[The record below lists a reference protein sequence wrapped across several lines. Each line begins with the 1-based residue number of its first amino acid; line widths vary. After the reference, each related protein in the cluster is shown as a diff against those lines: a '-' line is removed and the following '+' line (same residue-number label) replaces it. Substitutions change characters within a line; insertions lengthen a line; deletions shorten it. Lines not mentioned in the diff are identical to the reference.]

1 MSIMTAYAQA
11 EAVRAGRAQPIA
23 SVRHAH
29 LSTRPLVFIP
39 LKMAGEAAA
48 PLGAMV
54 GTHRDDPH
62 LLVVPQPRDRSLR
75 FAFVTELAEVMVP
88 YIESFQRASETV
100 GTREPYERFLD
111 APQILVPNRGGIGF
125 TRLLGRSS
133 RFRSADG
140 PYPVHP
146 SVPVLGRW
154 LTFLA
159 ERTEFAGASTLLAM
173 TELLA
178 LHWAT
183 GQSGTEDGALAALL
197 AWIAPPE
204 GMTALEAAARAE
216 NPLLTPPAGPATD
229 PGFDAGVLQPGIE
242 AYDSTGSPAQVRG
255 AIKSQLEPTWQLM
268 WEAVDVL
275 RGLPEGA
282 SVADRWARDRDDFSR
297 YTAHLATGGA
307 PQPRLDS
314 AVAAAMRL
322 ERLEDAQA
330 RYDAQRAFDDPL
342 VLAEYRLTGTT
353 FAGRVIAA
361 DPTRIVTGRR
371 RVLRPLITV
380 QTSDPVRL
388 APGQVLRSP
397 ARPGQKAEITEL
409 AAGRI
414 VLELSGGMG
423 NSLTPRPGSVPEIGE
438 WLTYT
443 DLEVPSPRKRPPF
456 PSRENT
462 PWTHGGPPPEY
473 IPTDEDAQEAWS

>member
-1 MSIMTAYAQA
+1 MTAYARA
-11 EAVRAGRAQPIA
+11 EAVQAGRAQPIA

-29 LSTRPLVFIP
+29 LSTRPLVFVP
-39 LKMAGEAAA
+39 LKLAGEAAA
-48 PLGAMV
+48 PLGAMA

-62 LLVVPQPRDRSLR
+62 LLVVPQPRNRDLR
-75 FAFVTELAEVMVP
+75 FAFVTELAEIMLP
-88 YIESFQRASETV
+88 YIESFQQASETV
-100 GTREPYERFLD
+100 GTKEPYERFLD
-111 APQILVPNRGGIGF
+111 APQILVPNPGGIGF
-125 TRLLGRSS
+125 TRLLGRST
-133 RFRSADG
+133 RFRQTDG
-140 PYPVHP
+140 PYPVDP

-173 TELLA
+173 TEMLA

-183 GQSGTEDGALAALL
+183 GQSGTEDGNLAALL

-204 GMTALEAAARAE
+204 GMTSPKAASRAE

-229 PGFDAGVLQPGIE
+229 PGFDAVVLEPAIQ
-242 AYDSTGSPAQVRG
+242 AYDTTGSPAQVRS

-268 WEAVDVL
+268 WQAVDVL
-275 RGLPEGA
+275 RALPEGA
-282 SVADRWARDRDDFSR
+282 SVADRWARDRDEFTR
-297 YTAHLATGGA
+297 YTAHLTGGGP
-307 PQPRLDS
+307 PQARLDS

-342 VLAEYRLTGTT
+342 VLAEHRLTGTT
-353 FAGRVIAA
+353 FAGQVIAA
-361 DPTRIVTGRR
+361 DPTRIVAGGRR
-371 RVLRPLITV
+371 MLRPLITV
-380 QTSDPVRL
+380 HTSDPIRL

-397 ARPGQKAEITEL
+397 ARPGQKAEIIEL
-409 AAGRI
+409 DAGRI
-414 VLELSGGMG
+414 TLELSGGMG
-423 NSLTPRPGSVPEIGE
+423 NSLTPRAGSVPEIGE
-438 WLTYT
+438 RLTYT
-443 DLEVPSPRKRPPF
+443 DLEVPSPRRRPPF

-473 IPTDEDAQEAWS
+473 VPTDEDAQEAWS